1 VSDLFRHIALVVAMT
16 AALAPVA
23 ALADSLADQATIS
36 KVQASWGPGET
47 AMSAGHYAKAV
58 AEFQST
64 ISYLQSI
71 HDVLV
76 RKCVAEGAN
85 IRIASAAA
93 GKTFLVRYPHDLAG
107 AKVVSNGAWRAFPS
121 RTDCP

>member
-76 RKCVAEGAN
+76 RKCVAEGAKLVQTLCPTA
-85 IRIASAAA
+85 RGVLSRQGQTTLDGPSA
-93 GKTFLVRYPHDLAG
+93 VRGPA
-107 AKVVSNGAWRAFPS
+107 PS
-121 RTDCP
+121 CLL